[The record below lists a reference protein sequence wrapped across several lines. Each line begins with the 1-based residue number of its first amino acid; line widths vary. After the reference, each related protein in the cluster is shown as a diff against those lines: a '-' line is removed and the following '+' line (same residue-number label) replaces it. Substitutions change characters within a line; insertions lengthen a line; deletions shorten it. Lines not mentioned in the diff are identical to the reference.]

1 MGYCAGK
8 STLAAP
14 LAKELSV
21 VTNELDEFDEI
32 LIAPEDY
39 VDWHQRGQ
47 DYREWN
53 YSELTKILQVLSQD
67 IQ

>member
-1 MGYCAGK
+1 MGYWAGK
-8 STLAAP
+8 STLAAT

-21 VTNELDEFDEI
+21 VTNELDEI
-32 LIAPEDY
+32 SIAPEDY

-47 DYREWN
+47 DYHEWN